1 VSPLDNLT
9 LCYFQTTYLGFP
21 PKQALLVP
29 KPHVLTTPWPK
40 LVKQVEPQLT
50 MACPPMPPW
59 WSLHEAH
66 FMQGELA
73 QRGM

>member
-1 VSPLDNLT
+1 
-9 LCYFQTTYLGFP
+9 
-21 PKQALLVP
+21 
-29 KPHVLTTPWPK
+29 
-40 LVKQVEPQLT
+40 

-59 WSLHEAH
+59 WSLHEAR